1 MYTLIADSGST
12 KTDWCIITGK
22 NLSPVLKTDG
32 MNPFLCTEDDCYNI
46 LNSEKKLSEL
56 IGQVD
61 KINFYGAGQKG
72 IANKKLIEKVLKNH
86 FQTKTVEVHSDM
98 LGAAIALCG
107 DEKGVCCILGTGSNS
122 GFYNGKKITTQTPSL
137 GYIAGDE
144 GSGAFLGKKVLQYY
158 YYNTFDDE
166 LSEAF
171 LDKYG
176 GNLEDVLDNIYNK
189 PFANRYLASFALFL
203 SEHRGHY
210 MIENIIEDSFIEFHQ
225 KHILKYRES
234 WKYPIHFVGSI
245 AYAFKDVIM
254 QLHSLYGL
262 ETGKIIKSPIKD
274 LSTYF
279 ANN

>member
-245 AYAFKDVIM
+245 AYAFKDVIT

>member
-46 LNSEKKLSEL
+46 LNSEKKLSKL